1 MVVFALLTQHI
12 YSFAALELTD
22 GGFVPATRNC
32 ASMRTWWLWCGSRTN
47 RWRVC
52 ASNEK
57 LCQHE
62 DLVALEG
69 IGGARRNCPSSLGSG
84 PPGSLTYAMST
95 YSLTAKLC
103 ISNFFVDLI
112 ECKPSFL

>member
-1 MVVFALLTQHI
+1 M
-12 YSFAALELTD
+12 
-22 GGFVPATRNC
+22 
-32 ASMRTWWLWCGSRTN
+32 
-47 RWRVC
+47 
-52 ASNEK
+52 
-57 LCQHE
+57 
-62 DLVALEG
+62 ALEG